1 MPPARL
7 PCFRLNDDKATPG
20 GAVKVG
26 AESAMHFNF
35 DGPARVCYLF
45 ISNYRRGHFLNC
57 FFTDTFNISLSFLIS
72 SLYFINAL

>member
-1 MPPARL
+1 MVLAH
-7 PCFRLNDDKATPG
+7 LNDRKANPG
-20 GAVKVG
+20 EAVKVG
-26 AESAMHFNF
+26 AESAMHFNL